1 MRLFLNFLQIYQKCT
16 MAEWEDILFVFNP
29 KSSNACKV
37 CGRKYEKQMF
47 YKYRHDL
54 CKACF
59 SKEANFCRV
68 RKVLLRA
75 FKELNVD
82 KDTAIK
88 ILEKERNRIYR
99 MLPIKRDERVVVL

>member
-1 MRLFLNFLQIYQKCT
+1 MSDY
-16 MAEWEDILFVFNP
+16 EGILFVIDP
-29 KSSNACKV
+29 KIPNKCKV
-37 CGRKYEKQMF
+37 CGKEYDEEAF
-47 YKYRHDL
+47 YKYRRDL

-75 FKELNVD
+75 FKELNID

-88 ILEKERNRIYR
+88 ILQKERNRIYR
-99 MLPIKRDERVVVL
+99 KLSCNRDERIVVV